1 MNILQLCK
9 KFPYPSIDGE
19 TIAITNLSKALNHWG
34 CDVTLLAL
42 NTSKHYFDVNLLPSH
57 YNHYKHIETVDI
69 DNRLN
74 PIHALRYLRTKD
86 SYQLG
91 RFKSA
96 ELEKKLVKLLQSHS
110 YDAVI
115 VESAHMA
122 HYIGLIRHHAP
133 EIKLIMK
140 CHNVEHELWSRIAA
154 NTRFAPKRWYLEKEA
169 KMMKE
174 VEIQS
179 TNSVDGVIFL
189 SERDKRIFESQGFDN
204 RNIINPSSLQ
214 LDLYDR
220 PTKPKDLRKFSIG
233 FIGSLDWIPNVE
245 GLKWFLDNVWPLV
258 RKKLPYA
265 EFHVAGRNPGNDFY
279 SQESRK
285 VFIHGEVRSA
295 IDFMSDHD
303 VLVVPLLSGS
313 GIRIKILEAL
323 ALGRTVITTSLGVE
337 GIDAKH
343 GEHLLIADDATAFA
357 KNLQFCAMDEELHT
371 KLSENGKAFIRK
383 NYDVLSQTRSLLKFI
398 NPYYPNLDPN
408 KAVRNNPQHSS
419 IDTSS

>member
-19 TIAITNLSKALNHWG
+19 TIAISNLGKALNHWG

-42 NTSKHYFDVNLLPSH
+42 NTTKHYFDTNLLPSH
-57 YNHYKHIETVDI
+57 YNHYKKIETVDI

-74 PIHALRYLRTKD
+74 PLHALRYLKAND

-91 RFKSA
+91 RFKSKV
-96 ELEKKLVKLLQSHS
+96 LEQKLAALLQSNT

-122 HYIGLIRHHAP
+122 HYIPLIRKHAP
-133 EIKLIMK
+133 NVQIVMK

-154 NTRFAPKRWYLEKEA
+154 NTRFTPKRWYLEKEA
-169 KMMKE
+169 ALMRT
-174 VEIQS
+174 VELS
-179 TNSVDGVIFL
+179 SAKDVDGVVFL
-189 SERDKRIFESQGFDN
+189 SDRDKGIFEKSGFDN
-204 RNIINPSSLQ
+204 RYIINPSSLQ
-214 LDLYDR
+214 LDQYER
-220 PTKPKDLRKFSIG
+220 PAKAKTPNKFSIG

-245 GLKWFLDNVWPLV
+245 GLKWFLDNVWPQV

-285 VFIHGEVRSA
+285 IFIHGEVRSA
-295 IDFMSDHD
+295 IDFMAEHD

-313 GIRIKILEAL
+313 GIRIKILEGL
-323 ALGRTVITTSLGVE
+323 ALGRTVITTPLGVE
-337 GIDAKH
+337 GINAKH
-343 GEHLLIADDATAFA
+343 GEHLLVAEDATSFA
-357 KNLQFCAMDEELHT
+357 KNIQFCALDEALHIR
-371 KLSENGKAFIRK
+371 LAANGKAFVRD
-383 NYDVLSQTRSLLKFI
+383 NYDVLAQTRSLLKFI
-398 NPYYPNLDPN
+398 NPYYPNLDPD
-408 KAVRNNPQHSS
+408 KAARQNPQHSS
-419 IDTSS
+419 IDR

>member
-9 KFPYPSIDGE
+9 KFPYPAIDGE
-19 TIAITNLSKALNHWG
+19 TIAITNLGKALNHWG

-42 NTSKHYFDVNLLPSH
+42 NTTKHYFDTNLLPSH
-57 YNHYKHIETVDI
+57 YNHYKKIETVDI

-74 PIHALRYLRTKD
+74 PIHALRYLRAND

-91 RFKSA
+91 RFKSVDLENRLV
-96 ELEKKLVKLLQSHS
+96 ELLRSNK

-122 HYIGLIRHHAP
+122 HYIPLIRKYAP
-133 EIKLIMK
+133 DTQVVMK

-169 KMMKE
+169 AMMKTVE
-174 VEIQS
+174 VSS
-179 TNSVDGVIFL
+179 TKDVDAVIFL
-189 SERDKRIFESQGFDN
+189 SDRDKSIFEKAGFDN
-204 RNIINPSSLQ
+204 RYTINPSSLQ
-214 LDLYDR
+214 LDQYQR
-220 PTKPKDLRKFSIG
+220 PAKTKDPRKFSIG

-245 GLKWFLDNVWPLV
+245 GIKWFLDNVWPMV

-265 EFHVAGRNPGNDFY
+265 EFHVAGRNPGNDFF

-285 VFIHGEVRSA
+285 IFIHGEVRSA
-295 IDFMSDHD
+295 IDFMADHD

-323 ALGRTVITTSLGVE
+323 ALGRTVITTTLGVE
-337 GIDAKH
+337 GINAKH
-343 GEHLLIADDATAFA
+343 GEHLLVADDALGFA
-357 KNLQFCAMDEELHT
+357 KNIQFCALDEELHI
-371 KLSENGKAFIRK
+371 KLATNGRAFVK
-383 NYDVLSQTRSLLKFI
+383 DNYDVLAQTRSLLKFI

-408 KAVRNNPQHSS
+408 KAVQQNPQHSS
-419 IDTSS
+419 IDR